1 MTVIINQSTTPQEF
15 SAILRKMY
23 QQPRKTFNARQF
35 CGKVKFHKDPIVLQ
49 KMWRDEW

>member
-15 SAILRKMY
+15 SALLRKMY
-23 QQPRKTFNARQF
+23 QPKKTFNAKQF
-35 CGKVKFHKDPIVLQ
+35 CGKVKFHKDPVTLQ